1 MSYDDDSLFTGEAGG
16 LVVDG
21 GGVDFLE
28 ENPKAKKA
36 LFVAFAVI
44 AVVLLILIIW
54 ALIKYVTR
62 PIPVE
67 LFSGHPN
74 SQRFA
79 SSKTDRDYFT
89 LQPTDE
95 RATEYGSDYHSRT
108 SGFVNSREGPY
119 FPDVTN
125 RVLRMENREKEAVRA
140 LGKINQERQ
149 RRAAED
155 TADTAALA
163 WGPFW
168 KEWKSTHPV
177 DGEAGYVPG
186 TEGFEDRKGGYVT
199 NFDLAY

>member
-1 MSYDDDSLFTGEAGG
+1 MSYDADSLFTGEAGG
-16 LVVDG
+16 LVVD

-44 AVVLLILIIW
+44 AVVLLMLVIW
-54 ALIKYVTR
+54 SLVKYVTG
-62 PIPVE
+62 PVE
-67 LFSGHPN
+67 KFGGHPN

-79 SSKTDRDYFT
+79 GSKSDRDYFT
-89 LQPTDE
+89 LRPTDD
-95 RATEYGSDYHSRT
+95 RAAEYGADYNSRT

-155 TADTAALA
+155 TAGTAALA

-168 KEWKSTHPV
+168 KEWKSTHPI

-186 TEGFEDRKGGYVT
+186 TEGFEDREGGYVA